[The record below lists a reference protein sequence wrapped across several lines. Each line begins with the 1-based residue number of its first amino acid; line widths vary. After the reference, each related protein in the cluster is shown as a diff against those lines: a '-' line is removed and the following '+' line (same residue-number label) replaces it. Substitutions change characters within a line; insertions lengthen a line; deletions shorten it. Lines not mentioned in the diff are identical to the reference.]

1 MVNEKSSA
9 VGVNIQE
16 KATVI
21 WNIANALFGYFK
33 PHEYGLVILPMTVVK
48 RFHDCLLP
56 THDAVIEQYEKVKKL
71 AVIDGFLTRASG
83 YQFYNTSRF
92 TFESLLADPDNIE
105 ANFRDYLAGFSGN
118 VQDVLAKFD
127 FDNIIR
133 RMVECNSLYL
143 VIKEFNSPKGYL
155 GPDKI
160 SAVDCGY
167 IFEDLV
173 KRFSESFG
181 EEAGAHFTS
190 RDIIYLMTDLLLCD
204 AKLDD
209 GNVTVYDMTMG
220 TSQMLS
226 CMEERIHELNS
237 DVEVTCFGQEFNPST
252 FAIAKADMMIR
263 GGDPNNMRFGDTLSD
278 DQFPG
283 FTFRYCISN
292 PPFGIDWKKTHEAAK
307 KYLAQMG
314 LESIDP
320 HTPLSSIS
328 IAMQQ
333 LVAIARAMV
342 INAKVLILDEPTSSL
357 DANEVRDLF
366 AIMRKVR
373 DSGVAILFVSHFLDQ
388 IYEITDRLT
397 ILRNGQFIKEVMTK
411 DTPRD
416 ELIGMMIGKSAAEL
430 SQIGA
435 KKARREITPG
445 EKPIVDVKGL
455 GKKGTINPV
464 DVDIYKGEVVGFAG
478 LLGSGRTEL
487 GRLLYGADKPDSGT
501 YTLNGKKV
509 NISDPYTALKNK
521 IAYSTENRR
530 DEGIIGDL
538 TVRQNILIALQ
549 ATRGMFKPI
558 PKKEADAIVDKYM
571 KELNVR
577 PADPDRPVKNL
588 SGGNQQKVLIGRWL
602 ATHPELLILDEPTR
616 GIDIGAKAEI
626 QQVVLDLASQGMG
639 VVFISSELEEVVR
652 LSDDIEVLKDRHKI
666 AEIENDDTVSQ
677 ATIVETIANTNV
689 NTGKEA

>member
-1 MVNEKSSA
+1 MADKKPIVVMKGITIEFPGVKA
-9 VGVNIQE
+9 LDGVNLRLFPGEVHALMGENGAGKSTMIKALTGVYKINAGSIEVDGKPQTFTGTGDAQNAGI
-16 KATVI
+16 ATVYQEVNLCTNLTI
-21 WNIANALFGYFK
+21 GENVMLG
-33 PHEYGLVILPMTVVK
+33 HEVRGP
-48 RFHDCLLP
+48 
-56 THDAVIEQYEKVKKL
+56 
-71 AVIDGFLTRASG
+71 
-83 YQFYNTSRF
+83 
-92 TFESLLADPDNIE
+92 
-105 ANFRDYLAGFSGN
+105 
-118 VQDVLAKFD
+118 
-127 FDNIIR
+127 
-133 RMVECNSLYL
+133 
-143 VIKEFNSPKGYL
+143 L
-155 GPDKI
+155 GI
-160 SAVDCGY
+160 
-167 IFEDLV
+167 
-173 KRFSESFG
+173 
-181 EEAGAHFTS
+181 
-190 RDIIYLMTDLLLCD
+190 
-204 AKLDD
+204 
-209 GNVTVYDMTMG
+209 N
-220 TSQMLS
+220 
-226 CMEERIHELNS
+226 
-237 DVEVTCFGQEFNPST
+237 
-252 FAIAKADMMIR
+252 
-263 GGDPNNMRFGDTLSD
+263 
-278 DQFPG
+278 
-283 FTFRYCISN
+283 
-292 PPFGIDWKKTHEAAK
+292 WKKTYEKSK
-307 KYLAQMG
+307 KFLAQMG
-314 LESIDP
+314 LEHLDP
-320 HTPLSSIS
+320 KAPLSSIS

-342 INAKVLILDEPTSSL
+342 IDAKVLILDEPTSSL
-357 DANEVRDLF
+357 DANEVQDLF
-366 AIMRKVR
+366 KIMRKIR

-397 ILRNGQFIKEVMTK
+397 ILRNGKFIKEVMTK

-435 KKARREITPG
+435 KKAHKDISG
-445 EKPIVDVKGL
+445 ERPIVSVKQLGL
-455 GKKGTINPV
+455 KGTINPTDL
-464 DVDIYKGEVVGFAG
+464 DVYPGQVVGFAG

-501 YTLNGKKV
+501 YELKGKKV
-509 NISDPYTALKNK
+509 SISDPYTALCNK

-538 TVRQNILIALQ
+538 TVRENMLIALQ

-558 PKKEADAIVDKYM
+558 PKKEADEIVDKYM

>member
-1 MVNEKSSA
+1 MGDTMATQEAYVQVKDLKKHYGDGDARLTVLDGIDTSINRGEICVMLGPSGSGKSTFLNLIGGLEDADGGSIMVDGKPQQFNGTLDA
-9 VGVNIQE
+9 QNAGI
-16 KATVI
+16 ATVYQEV
-21 WNIANALFGYFK
+21 NLCTNLSVGENVMLG
-33 PHEYGLVILPMTVVK
+33 HEK
-48 RFHDCLLP
+48 R
-56 THDAVIEQYEKVKKL
+56 
-71 AVIDGFLTRASG
+71 G
-83 YQFYNTSRF
+83 
-92 TFESLLADPDNIE
+92 
-105 ANFRDYLAGFSGN
+105 
-118 VQDVLAKFD
+118 
-127 FDNIIR
+127 
-133 RMVECNSLYL
+133 
-143 VIKEFNSPKGYL
+143 
-155 GPDKI
+155 
-160 SAVDCGY
+160 
-167 IFEDLV
+167 
-173 KRFSESFG
+173 
-181 EEAGAHFTS
+181 
-190 RDIIYLMTDLLLCD
+190 
-204 AKLDD
+204 
-209 GNVTVYDMTMG
+209 
-220 TSQMLS
+220 
-226 CMEERIHELNS
+226 
-237 DVEVTCFGQEFNPST
+237 
-252 FAIAKADMMIR
+252 
-263 GGDPNNMRFGDTLSD
+263 
-278 DQFPG
+278 
-283 FTFRYCISN
+283 
-292 PPFGIDWKKTHEAAK
+292 PFGIDWKKTHEAAK

-397 ILRNGQFIKEVMTK
+397 ILRNGKFIKEVMTK

-435 KKARREITPG
+435 KKAHKDISG
-445 EKPIVDVKGL
+445 ERPIVSVKQLGL
-455 GKKGTINPV
+455 KGTINPTDL
-464 DVDIYKGEVVGFAG
+464 DVYPGQVVGFAG

-501 YTLNGKKV
+501 YELKGKKV
-509 NISDPYTALKNK
+509 SISDPYTALCNK

-538 TVRQNILIALQ
+538 TVRENMLIALQ

-558 PKKEADAIVDKYM
+558 PKKEADEIVDKYM

-577 PADPDRPVKNL
+577 PNDPNKLIKNL
-588 SGGNQQKVLIGRWL
+588 SGGNQQKVLIARWL
-602 ATHPELLILDEPTR
+602 ATHPDLLILDEPTR

-626 QQVVLDLASQGMG
+626 QQVVLDLAEQGMG
-639 VVFISSELEEVVR
+639 VVFISSEMEEVVR

-666 AEIENDDTVSQ
+666 AELVNDDTVSQ
-677 ATIVETIANTNV
+677 ETIVQTIANTNV